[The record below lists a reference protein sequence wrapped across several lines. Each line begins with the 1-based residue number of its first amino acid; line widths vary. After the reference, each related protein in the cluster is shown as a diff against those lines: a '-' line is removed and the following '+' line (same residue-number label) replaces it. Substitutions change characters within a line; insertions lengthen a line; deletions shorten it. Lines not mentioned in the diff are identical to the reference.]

1 MPDYLSRISN
11 VNPAYPVRPA
21 RKGKRDAEKKDKD
34 SAKRDGEPPGN
45 DEPDTDQPPT
55 IDELV

>member
-21 RKGKRDAEKKDKD
+21 RPGKRDAEKKD
-34 SAKRDGEPPGN
+34 RDRARRDDEAPAN
-45 DEPDTDQPPT
+45 HEPDTDQPPT